1 MSGVFITMEGG
12 EGVGK
17 STNLAFVGVCL
28 FVAGKAVR
36 MTCEPGGTALGER
49 IRVILLDR
57 GAEGMGVDA
66 ELLLMFAARAQH
78 LAQVIRP
85 ALAQGEW
92 VVCARFTDATY
103 AYQGGGRGVAAA
115 RIAEQEAGVQGELR
129 PNLTLLLDAPAEL
142 GRARVG
148 GRGGELDRFEREQLA
163 FFERVRT
170 AYLGRAQREPA
181 RFRLIDASCPLHE
194 VQAQLRQVLSEF
206 CSNVE
211 NVAAVAERA
220 VGIAVGATPQRPTAA
235 RPAAHRPC
243 RHGQGRVCRGVVALP
258 AVCSGGCL
266 WACLW
271 LVPRLPITGGRQP
284 SRLPMGVA
292 AGRGQGHRRRSGAR
306 THSVSRPDAAVRCE

>member
-17 STNLAFVGVCL
+17 STNLAFVGECL
-28 FVAGKAVR
+28 TAAGKAVR
-36 MTCEPGGTALGER
+36 MTREPGGTALGER
-49 IRVILLDR
+49 IRAILLDR

-92 VVCARFTDATY
+92 VVCDRFTDATY

-115 RIAEQEAGVQGELR
+115 RIAELETWVQGELR

-148 GRGGELDRFEREQLA
+148 GRGGELAR
-163 FFERVRT
+163 FERVRT

-206 CSNVE
+206 CSNVGL
-211 NVAAVAERA
+211 VAVVVERA
-220 VGIAVGATPQRPTAA
+220 VGKAVGATPQRPSAA

-243 RHGQGRVCRGVVALP
+243 RHGQGRVRRGVDAQP
-258 AVCSGGCL
+258 AVRTGGSHWARL
-266 WACLW
+266 WP
-271 LVPRLPITGGRQP
+271 VPRLPITGGRQP